1 MYIFCMIIL
10 IFFAIIGICAFITS
24 LLDHCY
30 HGEHEST
37 LVIEGLSAENAEAR
51 IRSAARICQHHK
63 GMTLR
68 CVCSEE
74 NPAYDIC
81 KLMQK
86 EYPLMELRPG
96 KGSADV

>member
-1 MYIFCMIIL
+1 MYIICMIIL

-37 LVIEGLSAENAEAR
+37 LEIEDLSAENAEAR

-86 EYPLMELRPG
+86 EYPLMEICPER
-96 KGSADV
+96 